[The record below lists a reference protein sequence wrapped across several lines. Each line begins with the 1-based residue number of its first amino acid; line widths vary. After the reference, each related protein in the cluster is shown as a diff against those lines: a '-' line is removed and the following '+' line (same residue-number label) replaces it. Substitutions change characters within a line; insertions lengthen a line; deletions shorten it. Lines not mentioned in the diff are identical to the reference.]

1 MSRPTKEI
9 AERRDVGLE
18 VLGGDAEVALRG
30 GLLLGRGSGGGLG
43 LGDLLVAELDLVLEG
58 LLQHREG
65 VQVGRLL

>member
-1 MSRPTKEI
+1 M
-9 AERRDVGLE
+9 

-30 GLLLGRGSGGGLG
+30 SLLLAGRGHARLRLG
-43 LGDLLVAELDLVLEG
+43 HLLVGELDLVLEG